1 MTKEL
6 IKKKFLE
13 LKNIK
18 EDIEEDYNVFN
29 YAYMNLKIDDYQ
41 NRMLNAIHTYEE
53 IDNISV
59 TDRIEYNEGE
69 ILFYGLYGSELCED
83 EDDCLLFAI
92 DILEDEN
99 EVDNPYTYLGVLQA
113 YRVTKK
119 LNKMDINRNSS
130 LQKKYYS

>member
-18 EDIEEDYNVFN
+18 EDIEEDYNGFN
-29 YAYMNLKIDDYQ
+29 YVYKNLKIDDYQ

-59 TDRIEYNEGE
+59 TDRIEYNDGE
-69 ILFYGLYGSELCED
+69 ILFCGLYG
-83 EDDCLLFAI
+83 
-92 DILEDEN
+92 
-99 EVDNPYTYLGVLQA
+99 
-113 YRVTKK
+113 R
-119 LNKMDINRNSS
+119 
-130 LQKKYYS
+130 